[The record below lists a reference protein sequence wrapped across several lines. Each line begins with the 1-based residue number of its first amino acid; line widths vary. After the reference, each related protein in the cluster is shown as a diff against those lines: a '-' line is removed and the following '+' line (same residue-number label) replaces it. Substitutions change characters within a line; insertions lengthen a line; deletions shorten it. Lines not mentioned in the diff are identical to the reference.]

1 MLTGFIL
8 AAGFGTRLKP
18 LTGRAPKAL
27 IPVCGKPLLQRALGF
42 HHCREIAHIGVN
54 SHYFPEQ
61 IESFRQQSSIPF
73 RLFHETGKIR
83 GTGGAFY
90 FARDFL
96 SEGKAFFCSNVD
108 IIACIS
114 IGELYERFMASQCM
128 AGMVAVP
135 VAGKGSIY
143 YDASTKEY
151 RGAAADPNADGA
163 AADFIGM
170 AFYKREFLEVLSPE
184 DISIVPVWKRAR
196 EMGHSVKII
205 EAGSPYWKDVGT
217 PQALAQIHFDV
228 LEKRLSLST
237 PSELIIEN
245 DTKRAYPRTFSSKE
259 ISRIGPEVWCEA
271 SSVPEGVFLERCVVM
286 SKAEIPLRKHINNTI
301 ITPCGEIEIV

>member
-1 MLTGFIL
+1 MLTGFVL
-8 AAGFGTRLKP
+8 AAGFGTRLQP
-18 LTGRAPKAL
+18 LTDRLPKAL
-27 IPVCGKPLLQRALGF
+27 VPICGTPLLQHVLEWYKSQG
-42 HHCREIAHIGVN
+42 IARIGVN
-54 SHYFPEQ
+54 SHYFPEH

-73 RLFHETGKIR
+73 LLFHETGKIR

-96 SEGKAFFCSNVD
+96 SEGRDFFCSNVD

-114 IGELYERFMASQCM
+114 IGELYEKFMASQCI
-128 AGMVAVP
+128 AGLVAVP

-151 RGAAADPNADGA
+151 RGAAADPDADGA

-184 DISIVPVWKRAR
+184 DFSIVPVWKRAR

-217 PQALAQIHFDV
+217 PRALAQIHFDV
-228 LEKRLSLST
+228 LEKRLPLST
-237 PSELIIEN
+237 PPELTIKN
-245 DTKRAYPRTFSSKE
+245 YSKRAYPRTFSSKE

-286 SKAEIPLRKHINNTI
+286 DKAEIPLRKHINNTI
-301 ITPCGEIEIV
+301 ITPWGEIRF

>member
-42 HHCREIAHIGVN
+42 HHCREIARIGVN
-54 SHYFPEQ
+54 SHYFPER

-73 RLFHETGKIR
+73 RLFHETEKIR

-128 AGMVAVP
+128 AGLVAVP

-143 YDASTKEY
+143 YDTLTKEY
-151 RGAAADPNADGA
+151 RGAATDPDADGE

-170 AFYKREFLEVLSPE
+170 AFYKKEFLDIITPE
-184 DISIVPVWKRAR
+184 DFSIVPVWKRAR
-196 EMGHSVKII
+196 EMGHPVKII
-205 EAGSPYWKDVGT
+205 EAGSAYWKDVGT
-217 PQALAQIHFDV
+217 PRALAQIHFDV
-228 LEKRLSLST
+228 LEKKLSLSA
-237 PSELIIEN
+237 PEELTIDFDN
-245 DTKRAYPRTFSSKE
+245 KRAYPKAFSSKE
-259 ISRIGPEVWCEA
+259 ISRIGREVWCEA

-286 SKAEIPLRKHINNTI
+286 DKAEIPLREHISNTI
-301 ITPCGEIEIV
+301 ITPWGEIEIV